1 MRARAAYIRSLGTTS
16 ILVVAAI
23 LMLGVVGALVGFHGW
38 PEGAVGD
45 TVPSVPLKPAP
56 QPVLSAVRDVRE
68 APNVTRG
75 ARLLGDRT
83 ATVGLVKEVPVSSPR
98 QIGHPEAYVPGQVAP
113 TPAAQPPAAPANN
126 PDVPP
131 EAVPPTPPIGPP
143 ADAQQLQTL
152 VTQLLGTVPLPP
164 PPPAAPQGDEPLQV
178 GIPLVG
184 LTVSVPPATSR

>member
-56 QPVLSAVRDVRE
+56 QPVLSAVREVRK
-68 APNVTRG
+68 APNVTRD

-83 ATVGLVKEVPVSSPR
+83 ATVGLVKQAAPVSSPR
-98 QIGHPEAYVPGQVAP
+98 PIGYPEVYAPGQVTPA
-113 TPAAQPPAAPANN
+113 PAAQPPAAPAHN
-126 PDVPP
+126 PDAPP
-131 EAVPPTPPIGPP
+131 EAVPPTPPIGAPT
-143 ADAQQLQTL
+143 DTQQLQTL
-152 VTQLLGTVPLPP
+152 VTQLLGTVP
-164 PPPAAPQGDEPLQV
+164 PPPAAPRGDEPLQV